1 LRRLFSSFARGWPGA
16 GLLLMRVG
24 AAIALLDHA
33 LVKRRIG
40 GPIESVA
47 LAVLGASA
55 GILLLAGLWTPVTG
69 VLVVAIAV
77 WSASAQSGDPWLYV
91 VLATLGAGLALLGP
105 GAWSLDARLFG
116 WKRIDFRDR
125 QN

>member
-1 LRRLFSSFARGWPGA
+1 LRRLFSSFARGWPGV

-33 LVKRRIG
+33 LVKLRIG

-47 LAVLGASA
+47 LPALCASA

-69 VLVVAIAV
+69 VLVVVIAL
-77 WSASAQSGDPWLYV
+77 WNASAHSGDPWLYV

-125 QN
+125 QK

>member
-1 LRRLFSSFARGWPGA
+1 LRRLFSSFARGRPGA

-24 AAIALLDHA
+24 AAIVLLDHA
-33 LVKRRIG
+33 LVKLRIG

-47 LAVLGASA
+47 FAVLGAGA

-69 VLVVAIAV
+69 ALVVVIAL
-77 WSASAQSGDPWLYV
+77 WNASARSGDLWLYV
-91 VLATLGAGLALLGP
+91 MLATLGAGLALLGP

>member
-1 LRRLFSSFARGWPGA
+1 
-16 GLLLMRVG
+16 MRVG

-33 LVKRRIG
+33 LVKLRIG

-47 LAVLGASA
+47 LAVLAASA
-55 GILLLAGLWTPVTG
+55 GILLLAGLWTPVAG
-69 VLVVAIAV
+69 AVVVVIAL
-77 WSASAQSGDPWLYV
+77 WNASTQPGDPWLYV

-116 WKRIDFRDR
+116 WKRIDFRGR